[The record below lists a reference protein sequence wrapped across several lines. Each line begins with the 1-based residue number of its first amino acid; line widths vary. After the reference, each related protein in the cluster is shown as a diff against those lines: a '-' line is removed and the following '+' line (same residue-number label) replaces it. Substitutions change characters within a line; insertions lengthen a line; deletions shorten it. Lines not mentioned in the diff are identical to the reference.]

1 MSEGAAGVRIG
12 CCGFRM
18 ARAEYFRRFPV
29 VEVQQTF
36 YQPPRVETLEGW
48 RAEAPDEFEFT
59 VKAWM
64 LVTHEAKSPT
74 YRRLKRSL
82 TDEERA
88 GCGAF
93 QPTEIVAEAWATT
106 LGAVRALGARSVLFQ
121 CPASFKPTGANLDNM
136 RDFFARVAA
145 GTGLEYLWEP
155 RGGWPDPLV
164 RSLCDDLGLVHV
176 VDPFAARTV
185 TPERVYFRIHGR
197 RGLPYEDDELEDLAA
212 LVPAEA
218 ASHVMFNNVRMVADA
233 ERFRA
238 ILARREESRR

>member
-1 MSEGAAGVRIG
+1 VSDRPSEPKIG

-18 ARAEYFRRFPV
+18 ARGEYFRRFPV

-36 YQPPRVETLEGW
+36 YQPPKVATLEGW
-48 RAEAPDEFEFT
+48 RAEAPAGFEFT

-82 TDEERA
+82 ADDERA
-88 GCGAF
+88 ECGAF

-106 LGAVRALGARSVLFQ
+106 LAAARALDARSVLFQ
-121 CPASFKPTGANLDNM
+121 CPASFRPVGENIDNM
-136 RDFFARVAA
+136 RDFFTRVAA

-164 RSLCDDLGLVHV
+164 RALCDDLGLVHV

-185 TPERVYFRIHGR
+185 TPERIYFRIHGR
-197 RGLPYEDDELEDLAA
+197 RGLPYEDDELEDLAG
-212 LVPAEA
+212 LVPRDA

-238 ILARREESRR
+238 VLSRGDEGLG